1 MPVGRMAL
9 FLFNICHGMH
19 SAYNRPDIP
28 LVRRLMMKTY
38 LILRN
43 FVEDKRGDL
52 VDQSLI
58 WVLIA
63 IAAIAALTTLGG
75 KIVDTL
81 TAIAGSL

>member
-1 MPVGRMAL
+1 MAL
-9 FLFNICHGMH
+9 FLFNIGQGMRA
-19 SAYNRPDIP
+19 AYGWPGIS
-28 LVRRLMMKTY
+28 LARRLMMKSY

-43 FVEDKRGDL
+43 FLADKHGDL

>member
-1 MPVGRMAL
+1 
-9 FLFNICHGMH
+9 
-19 SAYNRPDIP
+19 
-28 LVRRLMMKTY
+28 MKTY
-38 LILRN
+38 LIFRN
-43 FVEDKRGDL
+43 FLADKRGDL

-81 TAIAGSL
+81 ITIAGSL

>member
-1 MPVGRMAL
+1 M
-9 FLFNICHGMH
+9 F
-19 SAYNRPDIP
+19 
-28 LVRRLMMKTY
+28 
-38 LILRN
+38 RN

-63 IAAIAALTTLGG
+63 IAAIAALSTLGG

-81 TAIAGSL
+81 TTIAGSL

>member
-1 MPVGRMAL
+1 
-9 FLFNICHGMH
+9 
-19 SAYNRPDIP
+19 
-28 LVRRLMMKTY
+28 MKTFL
-38 LILRN
+38 LIRKFLDD
-43 FVEDKRGDL
+43 ERGDL

-81 TAIAGSL
+81 TTIAGSL

>member
-1 MPVGRMAL
+1 
-9 FLFNICHGMH
+9 
-19 SAYNRPDIP
+19 
-28 LVRRLMMKTY
+28 MMKTY
-38 LILRN
+38 LIIRN
-43 FVEDKRGDL
+43 FLADKRGDL

-81 TAIAGSL
+81 TTIAGSL